1 MHMPYA
7 KTSLRAE
14 QRVLREKMRA
24 LGMSHR
30 QIAVEFARRYGLR
43 PRAAWRHA
51 YGWSQTQAAEQIS
64 TYAAHAGVSPDGAT
78 VAMTGPHLSEYENWP
93 GDGPKPTSRRPTPY
107 LLSLLAGVYRCTVHD
122 LMDSADYEH
131 MPPADR
137 LLLGKSPVSDRQRDH
152 ADQDT
157 GIAGRAKAA
166 VRLAPPPPS
175 IGQSVAS
182 SQEIAE
188 GDSRVQRR
196 EFLAASAAAAVGAL
210 TEPPQFA
217 YLAAGR
223 RIGADM
229 PEMLARRLS
238 RLRRLDNYLGGSE
251 TYGLYAAELE
261 ATKTL
266 TRDAACTQQTR
277 QQLLAIISE
286 QAQLAGWAAF
296 DASWQQTA
304 RILYRES
311 LDAARAAG
319 SQTLEGNALALLA
332 YQNLTT
338 GAPATALA
346 EAACQAAGPGTP
358 PAVRALLHE
367 RRAWVIAHDTT
378 RPGAARKAL
387 DIAAAALQ
395 ERDAGHAP
403 DWAAWVDHTE
413 LQIMSGR
420 CLTRLGQPLAAIPV
434 LHRALAGFDDAQA
447 RDKAL
452 YMSWLAEAYLDAG
465 EIGTAAAVASDVL
478 ALSAGIASARPAQR
492 LHVLVAR
499 LEGHSV
505 VPSVADLLDQI
516 SSVMPTTM
524 RPG

>member
-1 MHMPYA
+1 MPYA

-93 GDGPKPTSRRPTPY
+93 GDRPEPTGRRPTPY

-122 LMDSADYEH
+122 LMDAADYEH

-137 LLLGKSPVSDRQRDH
+137 LLLGKAPGSDRQRDH
-152 ADQDT
+152 ADQGT
-157 GIAGRAKAA
+157 GIAARAEVA
-166 VRLAPPPPS
+166 VRLLSPSPSTGQPP
-175 IGQSVAS
+175 AS
-182 SQEIAE
+182 GQEIAK
-188 GDSRVQRR
+188 GDSRVQCR
-196 EFLAASAAAAVGAL
+196 EFLTASAAVAVGAL

-229 PEMLARRLS
+229 PQVLARRLS

-251 TYGLYAAELE
+251 TYRLYAAELE

-266 TRDAACTQQTR
+266 TREAACTQQTR
-277 QQLLAIISE
+277 QQLLAVISE
-286 QAQLAGWAAF
+286 QAQQAGWAAF
-296 DASWQQTA
+296 DASWQKTA

-319 SQTLEGNALALLA
+319 SQALEGNALALLA
-332 YQNLTT
+332 YQ
-338 GAPATALA
+338 APARRQQCARSFTN
-346 EAACQAAGPGTP
+346 AGHGPS
-358 PAVRALLHE
+358 RM
-367 RRAWVIAHDTT
+367 T
-378 RPGAARKAL
+378 RPG
-387 DIAAAALQ
+387 
-395 ERDAGHAP
+395 
-403 DWAAWVDHTE
+403 
-413 LQIMSGR
+413 
-420 CLTRLGQPLAAIPV
+420 
-434 LHRALAGFDDAQA
+434 QA
-447 RDKAL
+447 RHGK
-452 YMSWLAEAYLDAG
+452 
-465 EIGTAAAVASDVL
+465 
-478 ALSAGIASARPAQR
+478 
-492 LHVLVAR
+492 H
-499 LEGHSV
+499 
-505 VPSVADLLDQI
+505 
-516 SSVMPTTM
+516 
-524 RPG
+524 